1 MAHLTG
7 DPRAQYVQGMFTRIA
22 WRYDLMNR
30 LMTFGQ
36 DYFWRREVIRRAG
49 LPPQGGRLLDL
60 GAGTGDL
67 GRQALRR
74 HPDTL
79 AVEADFTLEMMRAGQ
94 ARQAA
99 REAMSALS
107 WSAADA
113 LNLPFPG
120 DSFDAVV
127 SGFLLRNVI
136 DLPRA
141 LAEQYRI
148 LKPGGRLV
156 CLDTTQPQKN
166 LLTPLVRFHMHHVI
180 PWLGR
185 LVSGQ
190 GDAYEYLP
198 ATSEAFLSAEALAGH
213 LTAAGFQG
221 VAFRRLNFGTVA
233 IHWGTK

>member
-1 MAHLTG
+1 
-7 DPRAQYVQGMFTRIA
+7 
-22 WRYDLMNR
+22 
-30 LMTFGQ
+30 MTFGQ

-49 LPPQGGRLLDL
+49 LPSQGGRLLDL

-99 REAMSALS
+99 RAAPSAASGALS

-113 LNLPFPG
+113 LNLPFPAA
-120 DSFDAVV
+120 SFDAVV

-148 LKPGGRLV
+148 LKPGGRIV

-166 LLTPLVRFHMHHVI
+166 L
-180 PWLGR
+180 
-185 LVSGQ
+185 S
-190 GDAYEYLP
+190 
-198 ATSEAFLSAEALAGH
+198 
-213 LTAAGFQG
+213 
-221 VAFRRLNFGTVA
+221 TVKCA
-233 IHWGTK
+233 